1 MCLFLALPHLLRFG
15 LMTDCMPNIGIN
27 DVSWHSRSQYVLYTS
42 VGSAFKRWSFYTTTA
57 WFIET
62 SRATT
67 FSLAWTAASNSVS
80 LCQRLVCCVVVSWID
95 SSRRYFGVIYLASGM
110 PSVLRCCWLGIT
122 KSIRPVKIK
131 WWGVG
136 VVICLEWD
144 ADCLQMVQMMPLRP
158 KTLSSLF
165 FFVYFLLCDAM
176 LVRYMLLLCICPSQT
191 SIVLKRLDESSWF
204 LAWELPITYPTLYY
218 KEIWVSPKLGFR
230 LELCP
235 KLCHDKSIALS
246 TEFVVINGWACW
258 RHLYSNRRVVVV
270 YCLLYVDEL

>member
-1 MCLFLALPHLLRFG
+1 MCHFLALPHFLRFG
-15 LMTDCMPNIGIN
+15 LITDCMPNIGIN

-80 LCQRLVCCVVVSWID
+80 LCQRLVSCVVVSWID

-110 PSVLRCCWLGIT
+110 PSVLRRCWLGIT

-136 VVICLEWD
+136 AVICLEWG
-144 ADCLQMVQMMPLRP
+144 ADCLQMVQMILLRP

-165 FFVYFLLCDAM
+165 FFCVLFTVRRYVSAVYAA
-176 LVRYMLLLCICPSQT
+176 VVCPSSTNQYCILTAGWIELVFGMGT
-191 SIVLKRLDESSWF
+191 SYHLSHS
-204 LAWELPITYPTLYY
+204 
-218 KEIWVSPKLGFR
+218 
-230 LELCP
+230 
-235 KLCHDKSIALS
+235 AL
-246 TEFVVINGWACW
+246 
-258 RHLYSNRRVVVV
+258 
-270 YCLLYVDEL
+270 